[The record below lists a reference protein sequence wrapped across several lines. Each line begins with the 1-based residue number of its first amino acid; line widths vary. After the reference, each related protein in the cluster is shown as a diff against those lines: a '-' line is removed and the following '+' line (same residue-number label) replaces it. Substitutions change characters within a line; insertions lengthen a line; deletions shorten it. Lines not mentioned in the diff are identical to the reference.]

1 MGYVTITTTS
11 METNKLPKAIKYA
24 EKKHG
29 KQKYG
34 RLPYM
39 FHLNMV
45 AMILTDARFF
55 EDEVMCTAYLHDVL
69 EDTKTTVDEL
79 RKEFGDNIAHNV
91 LLLTDSKLNNHESLK
106 GISAIVKVADRIA
119 NQNACIYD
127 KNLSLG
133 FKYIKDYKHISKLVV
148 GEALTYELNKG
159 YKILY
164 KMLRDAVISEL
175 GITRQSFSEWVSGK
189 SSPRYSSIEGLRKA
203 GIDIC
208 KYV

>member
-1 MGYVTITTTS
+1 MYLS
-11 METNKLPKAIKYA
+11 NKAIRYA
-24 EKKHG
+24 KHKHKNQG
-29 KQKYG
+29 YG
-34 RLPYM
+34 LFPYIS
-39 FHLNMV
+39 HLAQV
-45 AMILTDARFF
+45 ERVLADAGFTD
-55 EDEVMCTAYLHDVL
+55 EEVVVCAYLHDVL
-69 EDTKTTVDEL
+69 EDTNATPDEI
-79 RKEFGDNIAHNV
+79 KNIFGEKILEHV
-91 LLLTDSKLNNHESLK
+91 QLLTNSIETNHKNLY
-106 GISAIVKVADRIA
+106 GLSALVKIADRIA

-148 GEALTYELNKG
+148 GEALTHELNKG